1 MSASATAYLPAA
13 SGSGS
18 ALSIQARGWSFR
30 YAGRQT
36 WAVRDLDLA
45 VEPGERVLLAGP
57 SGGGKSTL
65 LTGLA
70 GLLDAEQAGDAE
82 GDLLVGGSPPQ
93 EVRERIGLAFQD
105 PETQLVMARAGD
117 DVAFGLENRAVP
129 TERIWPRVDE
139 ALTLTGFR
147 YGRDH
152 PTGRLSG
159 GEKQRLVLAGVVA
172 LRPDLILLDEPTA
185 NLDPDGAA
193 LVRQAVDQVVAAT
206 GATLVVV
213 DHRVGDWLP
222 LVDRVVVLR
231 SGGGVLADG
240 DPGKVFATDRAT
252 LTAAGVWIPGEVPTP
267 RRPASAPAPAG
278 TPATEVGTAGPTT
291 SAGLLTATSV
301 GYTYPAADRPA
312 LTGADLR
319 LSAGE
324 VVAVTGANGSGKS
337 TLAMLTA
344 GLLAPSTGEVT
355 VSPHLSPGLSSGP
368 ARGRATPH
376 RPLHRWRAAQLVRA
390 VGTVFQDPEHQ
401 FLTSSVRAELA
412 LGPRLA
418 GLSSE
423 DAGRRVEE
431 LLHRLALDHLA
442 DANPFTLSGGEKR
455 RLSVGTAL
463 ATGPRVLVLDEPTFG
478 QDRRTWAELVDLLAE
493 LRDDGHAICCVSHD
507 RDLIAALADR
517 EVRVR
522 SGRVIT

>member
-1 MSASATAYLPAA
+1 MS
-13 SGSGS
+13 
-18 ALSIQARGWSFR
+18 IRARSWSFR
-30 YAGRQT
+30 YAGRHT

-70 GLLDAEQAGDAE
+70 GLLDAEQAADVE
-82 GDLLVGGSPPQ
+82 GTLLVGGSPPQ
-93 EVRERIGLAFQD
+93 QVRDRIGLAFQD

-139 ALTLTGFR
+139 ALALTGFP

-240 DPGKVFATDRAT
+240 SPDKVFVADHGPLA
-252 LTAAGVWIPGEVPTP
+252 AAGVWIPGEVPSP
-267 RRPASAPAPAG
+267 RRSTSAPVVSAPGASAASTGAAAPTSTPAPA
-278 TPATEVGTAGPTT
+278 T
-291 SAGLLTATSV
+291 STGLLIATSL

-312 LTGADLR
+312 LAGAGLR

-324 VVAVTGANGSGKS
+324 VVAVSGANGSGKS
-337 TLAMLTA
+337 TLAMLLA
-344 GLLAPSTGEVT
+344 GLLTPSAGEVT
-355 VSPHLSPGLSSGP
+355 VSPELSGLSSGP
-368 ARGRATPH
+368 SGRSRKPAARS
-376 RPLHRWRAAQLVRA
+376 RPLHRWRAPQLVRA

-401 FLTSSVRAELA
+401 FLTASVRAELA

-418 GLSSE
+418 GLTPE
-423 DAGRRVEE
+423 AAGRRVDE

-478 QDRRTWAELVDLLAE
+478 QDRRTWGELVDLLAE

-522 SGRVIT
+522 SGQVIG